1 MAGRVQGKVAIIS
14 GGARGLGGATTRL
27 LAAEGAKVVIADLLD
42 KDGQQ
47 LAQEIG
53 SAALYRHHDVTD
65 EGSWQSLVADA
76 KRDFGRIDVLINA
89 AGTVF
94 FGTIVDTPK
103 TEFERL
109 LGINLVGTFLGI
121 KSVGPTMMAQKKG
134 AIINFSSV
142 DGMKGTNAMG
152 AYAASKWGVR
162 GLSKVAA
169 MELGPHGIRVNSIHP
184 GGINTVM
191 GNPGRLSGAELNK
204 PYARQ
209 PIQRIGEPD
218 EIGRTCLF
226 LASDEAS
233 YICGTE
239 IVVDGG
245 MVCGLYQDMLPG
257 APGA

>member
-27 LAAEGAKVVIADLLD
+27 LAAEGATVVIADVLD
-42 KDGQQ
+42 ADGQQ
-47 LAQEIG
+47 LAREIG
-53 SAALYRHHDVTD
+53 RPALYCYHDVTD
-65 EGSWQSLVADA
+65 EGSWQRVVAQA
-76 KRDFGRIDVLINA
+76 QQQFGRIDILINA
-89 AGTVF
+89 AGVVF
-94 FGTIVDTPK
+94 FGTVVDTPK
-103 TEFERL
+103 AEFERVL
-109 LGINLVGTFLGI
+109 AINLVGAFLGI
-121 KSVGPTMMAQKKG
+121 KTVGPTMMAQRKG

-184 GGINTVM
+184 GGINTTM
-191 GNPGRLSGAELNK
+191 GNPGGLSGHELNK
-204 PYARQ
+204 PYQGQ

-218 EIGRTCLF
+218 EIARTCLF

-245 MVCGLYQDMLPG
+245 MVCGFYQEMLPG
-257 APGA
+257 APIS

>member
-1 MAGRVQGKVAIIS
+1 MAGRVQGKVAIVS

-27 LAAEGAKVVIADLLD
+27 LAAEGAKVVIADMLD
-42 KDGQQ
+42 TEGQD
-47 LAQEIG
+47 LARQIG
-53 SAALYRHHDVTD
+53 SAAAYRHHDVTD
-65 EGSWQSLVADA
+65 EASWQSVVSET
-76 KRDFGRIDVLINA
+76 KQRFGRIDVLINA
-89 AGTVF
+89 AGVVF
-94 FGTIVDTPK
+94 FGTVVDTPK
-103 TEFERL
+103 AEFERII
-109 LGINLVGTFLGI
+109 GVNLVGTFLGI
-121 KSVGPTMMAQKKG
+121 KSVGATMMAQKNG
-134 AIINFSSV
+134 AIVNFSSV

-191 GNPGRLSGAELNK
+191 GNPGALRGDELNT
-204 PYARQ
+204 PYRWQ
-209 PIQRIGEPD
+209 PIQRIGEPE
-218 EIGRTCLF
+218 EIARTCLF

-257 APGA
+257 APTG

>member
-27 LAAEGAKVVIADLLD
+27 LAAEGAKVVIADMLD
-42 KDGQQ
+42 ADGQQ
-47 LAQEIG
+47 LAREIG

-65 EGSWQSLVADA
+65 EASWQTVVAAA
-76 KRDFGRIDVLINA
+76 KQQFGHIDILINA
-89 AGTVF
+89 AGVVF
-94 FGTIVDTPK
+94 FGTVVDTPK
-103 TEFERL
+103 SEFERIL
-109 LGINLVGTFLGI
+109 SVNLVGTFLGI
-121 KSVGPTMMAQKKG
+121 KSVGPTMMAQRKG

-142 DGMKGTNAMG
+142 DGLKGTNAMG

-184 GGINTVM
+184 GGINTAM
-191 GNPGRLSGAELNK
+191 GNPGALSGVELNK
-204 PYARQ
+204 PYQQQ
-209 PIQRIGEPD
+209 PIQRIGEPE
-218 EIGRTCLF
+218 EIARTCLF

-245 MVCGLYQDMLPG
+245 MVCGLYQHMLPG
-257 APGA
+257 APTG